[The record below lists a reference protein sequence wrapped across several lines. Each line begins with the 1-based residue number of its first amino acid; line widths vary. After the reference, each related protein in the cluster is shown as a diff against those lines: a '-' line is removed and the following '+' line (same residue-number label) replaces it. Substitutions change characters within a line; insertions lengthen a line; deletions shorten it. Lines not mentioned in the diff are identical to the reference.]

1 MRWLAAAAMMAVAMP
16 AAALAV
22 DLHRGGTLHLTAS
35 SGVDTLDPQISYNS
49 QSTELFAAVYD
60 GLATFPKAAGAD
72 NAVADLAEA
81 LPVPT
86 DAGRTYRFILR
97 PGIRFSNGQP
107 LTVDDVAASL
117 RRIFKAGSPT
127 AGSFYGNIV
136 GAQACL
142 RSPADCT
149 LAGGVVTDPAIR
161 GITIRLVHADPE
173 FLDKLAWTHASIL
186 PASAPPH
193 DAGDT
198 PLPGTGAYRI
208 VSYDPHHGMLLDR
221 NPYFHEWDAVAQPD
235 GHVDRIR
242 LDYGLDEEAEIT
254 AIENGQFDWMYENKP
269 LDRLG
274 EIAGRYTAQV
284 HVFDLPSLYYLAM
297 NTRQPPFDRL
307 AARQAV
313 NLAVDRRAAVLFMGG
328 PGAMLPACT
337 MLPRG
342 ITGHVPDCPSLGAGS
357 PDRLR
362 PDPVRARAL
371 VAASGTRGMRVIL
384 VVNASRNEDALG
396 ENLRE
401 TLSRI
406 GWDAEVRSITPAVQF
421 NYIQNSANKVQI
433 SLTGWD
439 ADYPGPA
446 DFLQVLFDCRNIH
459 PGSNS
464 SINISAFCDPAVQAM
479 FDRANATPDTV
490 SRAALW
496 SAIDRRVM
504 EQSPVAPLVQR
515 RYVDFVS
522 RRLGHYVNA
531 GIYHMLF
538 SQVWVQ

>member
-1 MRWLAAAAMMAVAMP
+1 MIRSGLAMTLAVASP
-16 AAALAV
+16 ANVCAADV
-22 DLHRGGTLHLTAS
+22 HRGGTLHLTAS

-49 QSTELFAAVYD
+49 QSTELFASVYD
-60 GLATFPKAAGAD
+60 GLVTFPKQAGLVEP
-72 NAVADLAEA
+72 VADLAEA

-86 DAGRTYRFILR
+86 DAGRTYRFVLR
-97 PGIRFSNGQP
+97 PGIRFSDGQAV
-107 LTVDDVAASL
+107 TVEDVAASL
-117 RRIFKAGSPT
+117 RRIFKVGSPT
-127 AGSFYGNIV
+127 AGSFYGGIV

-142 RSPADCT
+142 QSPSTCM
-149 LAGGVVTDPAIR
+149 LGGGVVADPATHS
-161 GITIRLVHADPE
+161 ITIRLVHPDPE
-173 FLDKLAWTHASIL
+173 FLDKLAWMHASIV
-186 PASAPPH
+186 PAGAPQH
-193 DAGDT
+193 DTGNTA
-198 PLPGTGAYRI
+198 LSGTGAYRI
-208 VSYDPHHGMLLDR
+208 VSYDPRHGMVLDR
-221 NPYFHEWDAVAQPD
+221 NPFFRQWDAVAQPD
-235 GHVDRIR
+235 GHVDRIL
-242 LDYGLDEEAEIT
+242 LDYGLDEEAEVT
-254 AIENGQFDWMYENKP
+254 AIENGQYDCMYENKP

-274 EIAGRYTAQV
+274 EIAGRYTSRV

-307 AARQAV
+307 VARQAV

-342 ITGHVPDCPSLGAGS
+342 IAGHVTGCPSLGSDS

-362 PDPVRARAL
+362 PDIAHARAL
-371 VAASGTRGMRVIL
+371 VVASGTQGMRVVL

-396 ENLRE
+396 ENIRE
-401 TLSRI
+401 TLFRI
-406 GWDAEVRSITPAVQF
+406 GWDAQVRSITPAVQF

-446 DFLQVLFDCRNIH
+446 DYLQVLFDCRNIH

-464 SINISAFCDPAVQAM
+464 SINISGFCDPVVQAM
-479 FDRANATPDTV
+479 FDGANATLD
-490 SRAALW
+490 SSARAALW
-496 SAIDRRVM
+496 SAIDRRIM
-504 EQSPVAPLVQR
+504 EQSPAAPLVQR

-522 RRLGHYVNA
+522 QRLGHYVYA

>member
-1 MRWLAAAAMMAVAMP
+1 MIRL
-16 AAALAV
+16 ALALAIATPATASAF
-22 DLHRGGTLHLTAS
+22 DIHRGGTLRLTAS
-35 SGVDTLDPQISYNS
+35 SGVDTLDPQVSYNS
-49 QSTELFAAVYD
+49 QSTELFASVYD
-60 GLATFPKAAGAD
+60 GLATFPKQAGRD
-72 NAVADLAEA
+72 QPVADLAEA

-86 DAGRTYRFILR
+86 DDGRTYRFVLR
-97 PGIRFSNGQP
+97 PGIHFSNGQL

-117 RRIFKAGSPT
+117 RRIFRVGSPT
-127 AGSFYGNIV
+127 AGSFYGDIV

-142 RSPADCT
+142 RSPATCT
-149 LAGGVVTDPAIR
+149 LAGGVMADATAR
-161 GITIRLVHADPE
+161 SITIRLEHADPD
-173 FLDKLAWTHASIL
+173 FLDKLAWTHATIL
-186 PASAPPH
+186 PADTSPH

-198 PLPGTGAYRI
+198 ALPGTGAYRI
-208 VSYDPHHGMLLDR
+208 VSYDPRHGMVLDR
-221 NPYFHEWDAVAQPD
+221 NPFFRRWDAVAQPD
-235 GHVDRIR
+235 GHVDHIR

-254 AIENGQFDWMYENKP
+254 AIENGQYDWMYENKP

-274 EIAGRYTAQV
+274 EIAGRYTGQV

-342 ITGHVPDCPSLGAGS
+342 IAGHVKDCPSMGSDS
-357 PDRLR
+357 PDHLY
-362 PDPVRARAL
+362 PDIARARAL
-371 VAASGTRGMRVIL
+371 VTASGTQGMRVVL

-396 ENLRE
+396 EHIRE

-406 GWDAEVRSITPAVQF
+406 GWDAQVRSITPAVQF
-421 NYIQNSANKVQI
+421 GYIQNSANKVQI

-446 DFLQVLFDCRNIH
+446 DYLQVLFDCRNIH

-464 SINISAFCDPAVQAM
+464 SINISGFCDPVAQAL
-479 FDRANATPDTV
+479 FDRAGTTADPTARTALW
-490 SRAALW
+490 RAA
-496 SAIDRRVM
+496 DRRIM
-504 EQSPVAPLVQR
+504 DQSPAAPLVQR

-522 RRLGHYVNA
+522 RRLGHYVYA